1 MYYTGINIFILF
13 LIHSKGGVS
22 IFELYELR
30 QLITFAE
37 TGTLSEAAE
46 ILHLSQPALSRNMK
60 KLEEDLGLTLFERT
74 KNKLSLN
81 KNGKY
86 VLELAKK
93 LLEDADSLA
102 EKACPSLPCF
112 VTDVSENHRVTLANR
127 ISIPISDPEATV
139 TYYLIMLLCEDSIFY
154 TSGRISGQSGS
165 FICIKSIHCF
175 DQPDGP
181 GRKQILCIIVRTLIL
196 FYHMGYQTH
205 VVFDQHI
212 SGGLVAFFAAFQ
224 IQLFF
229 SVG

>member
-1 MYYTGINIFILF
+1 MINTRYKIKFFAYSTIFNAPRF
-13 LIHSKGGVS
+13 V
-22 IFELYELR
+22 IFV
-30 QLITFAE
+30 Q

-46 ILHLSQPALSRNMK
+46 ILHLSQPALSRNIK

-81 KNGKY
+81 KNGEVKPWCSPFQ
-86 VLELAKK
+86 KIINTQTK
-93 LLEDADSLA
+93 
-102 EKACPSLPCF
+102 KACPSLPCF